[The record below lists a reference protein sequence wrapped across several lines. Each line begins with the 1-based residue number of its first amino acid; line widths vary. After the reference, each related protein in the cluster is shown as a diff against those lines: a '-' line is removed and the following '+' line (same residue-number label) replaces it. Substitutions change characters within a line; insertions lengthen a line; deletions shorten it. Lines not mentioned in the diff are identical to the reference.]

1 MLRDLGEF
9 MGPTLDNFSTNR
21 LKLFSRE
28 KGKREVM
35 IYGFDIGEEET
46 LHCG

>member
-1 MLRDLGEF
+1 